1 MGGERASTTRMRLA
15 GKICSRC
22 GPQLPLSHV
31 RRERLCVDCLKERSP
46 RHSVYMHFML
56 YEGWYCQFLEADLKT
71 SLPKKLTI
79 RNQQK
84 LSQMAERGMPNMT
97 NGAGAHAA

>member
-1 MGGERASTTRMRLA
+1 
-15 GKICSRC
+15 
-22 GPQLPLSHV
+22 
-31 RRERLCVDCLKERSP
+31 
-46 RHSVYMHFML
+46 MHFML

-84 LSQMAERGMPNMT
+84 LLQMAERGMPNMT
-97 NGAGAHAA
+97 NEERERMQRDIANGRGGIWLDLSEEQYLKLKRR